1 MTTVARRLIIAG
13 NWKMHTDV
21 VDGASLVAE
30 VIERADSLALAA
42 DLVLCPPFTHLT
54 VAATQLSGSSI
65 SLGAQNM
72 HSAPEGAY
80 TGEVSARMLLTSGC
94 RYVILGHSERRI
106 LFDETNE
113 SVNGKV
119 RSAISAGLTPILCVG
134 ETLEERESGRT
145 ETVVGEQVR
154 KGLEGTEPDTADDLV
169 LAYEPVWAIGT
180 GRVAT
185 PDQADQVHG
194 HLRTV
199 IADMFDEDFAGRI
212 RIQYGGSVKPD
223 NAGALMARPHI
234 DGALVG
240 GASLDASSFE
250 AIVRAGV
257 ESTAA
262 DSS

>member
-1 MTTVARRLIIAG
+1 MNSASRRLIIAG
-13 NWKMHTDV
+13 NWKMHTDLV
-21 VDGASLVAE
+21 EGASLVAE
-30 VIERADSLALAA
+30 VIERTESLALAA

-54 VAATQLSGSSI
+54 VAATELSGSAI

-72 HSAPEGAY
+72 HDAPEGAY

-94 RYVILGHSERRI
+94 GYVILGHSERRTY
-106 LFDETNE
+106 FEETNA

-134 ETLEERESGRT
+134 ETLEDREAGRT
-145 ETVVGEQVR
+145 EQVVGEQVR
-154 KGLEGTEPDTADDLV
+154 KGLEGAEPRTADGLV

-199 IADMFDEDFAGRI
+199 IAEMFDDDFAGRI
-212 RIQYGGSVKPD
+212 RIQYGGSVKPE
-223 NAGALMARPHI
+223 NAGALMTRPHI

-240 GASLDASSFE
+240 GASLDAASFE
-250 AIVRAGV
+250 AIIRAGLGI
-257 ESTAA
+257 SGG
-262 DSS
+262 

>member
-1 MTTVARRLIIAG
+1 MARRMIIAG

-21 VDGASLVAE
+21 VGGASLVAE
-30 VIERADSLALAA
+30 VIDRTESLALAA

-54 VAATQLSGSSI
+54 VAATQLSGSAI

-72 HSAPEGAY
+72 HPAPEGAY
-80 TGEVSARMLLTSGC
+80 TGEVSAGMLLTSGC
-94 RYVILGHSERRI
+94 RYVILGHSERRTY
-106 LFDETNE
+106 FGETNE

-119 RSAISAGLTPILCVG
+119 KSAISAGLTPILCVG
-134 ETLEERESGRT
+134 ETLEEREAGRT
-145 ETVVGEQVR
+145 EVVVGEQVR
-154 KGLEGTEPDTADDLV
+154 KGLEGTEPETADDLV

-185 PDQADQVHG
+185 PDQADWVHG
-194 HLRTV
+194 HLRAV
-199 IADMFDEDFAGRI
+199 IADVFDEDFAGRI

-250 AIVRAGV
+250 AIIRAGV
-257 ESTAA
+257 ASTAA
-262 DSS
+262 DTS

>member
-1 MTTVARRLIIAG
+1 MNTSARRLIIAG
-13 NWKMHTDV
+13 NWKMHTDLV
-21 VDGASLVAE
+21 EGASLVAE
-30 VIERADSLALAA
+30 VIERMESLALAA

-65 SLGAQNM
+65 SLGAQHM
-72 HSAPEGAY
+72 HDAPEGAY

-94 RYVILGHSERRI
+94 GFVILGHSERRTY
-106 LFDETNE
+106 FDETNE

-134 ETLEERESGRT
+134 ETLEDREAGRT
-145 ETVVGEQVR
+145 EEVVGEQVR
-154 KGLEGTEPDTADDLV
+154 EGLADTKPETADDVV

-199 IADMFDEDFAGRI
+199 IAEIFDDDFAGRI

-250 AIVRAGV
+250 AIVRAGLGI
-257 ESTAA
+257 
-262 DSS
+262 DGG

>member
-1 MTTVARRLIIAG
+1 MTTMPRRLIIAG

-21 VDGASLVAE
+21 VDGASLVADL
-30 VIERADSLALAA
+30 IERVDSLALVA

-72 HSAPEGAY
+72 HPAPEGAF

-94 RYVILGHSERRI
+94 RYVILGHSERRTY
-106 LFDETNE
+106 FDETNE
-113 SVNGKV
+113 SVNRKV

-134 ETLEERESGRT
+134 ETLEEREAGCT
-145 ETVVGEQVR
+145 ETVVDEQVR
-154 KGLEGTEPDTADDLV
+154 EGLKGTEPGSADDLV
-169 LAYEPVWAIGT
+169 LAYEPIWAIGT
-180 GRVAT
+180 GSVAT

-194 HLRTV
+194 HLRAIV
-199 IADMFDEDFAGRI
+199 ADLFDDNFASRL

-223 NAGALMARPHI
+223 NAGALLAKPHI

-240 GASLDASSFE
+240 GASLEASSFE
-250 AIVRAGV
+250 AIVRAGLGI
-257 ESTAA
+257 
-262 DSS
+262 DGG

>member
-1 MTTVARRLIIAG
+1 METAARRLIIAG

-30 VIERADSLALAA
+30 VIDRTEPLALSA
-42 DLVLCPPFTHLT
+42 DLVLCPPFTHLA
-54 VAATQLSGSSI
+54 VAATQLSHSAI

-72 HSAPEGAY
+72 HEAPEGAY

-94 RYVILGHSERRI
+94 RYVILGHSERRT
-106 LFDETNE
+106 FFGETDR

-119 RSAISAGLTPILCVG
+119 KAAISAGLTPILCVG
-134 ETLEERESGRT
+134 ETLEDREAGRT
-145 ETVVGEQVR
+145 EQVVGGQVR
-154 KGLEGTEPDTADDLV
+154 EGLSDTKPETADHVV

-185 PDQADQVHG
+185 PDQADRVHG

-199 IADMFDEDFAGRI
+199 IAEMFDADFAGRI
-212 RIQYGGSVKPD
+212 RIQYGGSVKPE
-223 NAGALMARPHI
+223 NAGALMSRPHI

-250 AIVRAGV
+250 AIVRAGLGI
-257 ESTAA
+257 
-262 DSS
+262 DGG